1 MVKTSDSPTTQ
12 AIDEIPFNRFH
23 LRVTVMTF
31 GANFTDGYILG
42 MIGALLPALTAGWSL
57 TGLESGLLP
66 VRRSSGCSSGA
77 WCSDAWGTSS
87 GASASSSSIS

>member
-42 MIGALLPALTAGWSL
+42 MIGALLPALTTGWSL
-57 TGLESGLLP
+57 TGLESGLLA
-66 VRRSSGCSSGA
+66 SSALIGLFFGSLVLGRV
-77 WCSDAWGTSS
+77 GISS

>member
-42 MIGALLPALTAGWSL
+42 MIGALLPALT
-57 TGLESGLLP
+57 
-66 VRRSSGCSSGA
+66 
-77 WCSDAWGTSS
+77 
-87 GASASSSSIS
+87 